1 MKYRSQFAY
10 VQARL
15 QARHGLRPSEQVW
28 RQLQGI
34 GDVRNYLYVARR
46 TSLKNWVMGINGT
59 HSCHEIE
66 HLLRE
71 QFSNHV
77 DEIAG
82 WMPVQ
87 WAESVRWVKHL
98 PYLPALLH
106 LLSGHTAPAW
116 MRMDPLLAGLTS
128 ETLEQ
133 RIDTIGKSGFGSLA
147 SDWQAGASL
156 THAWL
161 VQWQRLL
168 PRNARHEAG
177 IQQLV
182 DLFWMNMSNTPEPS
196 KEDTR
201 HLRLALETHLRR
213 LFRRYSFQAAAAFA
227 HLGLTALDL
236 ENLRSDLVRRSVYP
250 GALRAAP

>member
-1 MKYRSQFAY
+1 MSKRSQFAY

-66 HLLRE
+66 YLLRE
-71 QFSNHV
+71 QFSSHV
-77 DEIAG
+77 DEVAG

-87 WAESVRWVKHL
+87 WAEPVRWVKRL

-106 LLSGHTAPAW
+106 LLTGRTAPAW
-116 MRMDPLLAGLTS
+116 MRLDPMMAGLTS
-128 ETLEQ
+128 ETLKQ
-133 RIDTIGKSGFGSLA
+133 RNDALERSVFASLA
-147 SDWQAGASL
+147 ADWHAGTSL

-161 VQWQRLL
+161 VQWQKLL
-168 PRNARHEAG
+168 PPNARNDTG
-177 IQQLV
+177 IQQLA
-182 DLFWMNMSNTPEPS
+182 DLLWMNASATPAPPQTDTHQLRLDL
-196 KEDTR
+196 DTR
-201 HLRLALETHLRR
+201 LGR
-213 LFRRYSFQAAAAFA
+213 LFRRHSFQAAAAFA

-236 ENLRSDLVRRSVYP
+236 ENLRSDLVLRSVYP
-250 GALRAAP
+250 GAMRATP